1 MSDEKTNESGVSVK
15 KKELPTLA
23 DLYKIDNIEEAF
35 KLDQFNLLLNQEPDP
50 KWIHVNKYAGN
61 SKYVPISIQE
71 TLLQRIFKGFTVE
84 VLREGTMFNAVYV
97 TVRLHYIHPVT
108 GEAKFQDGVGADQ
121 LQTASGASPSDLS
134 KLNSN
139 AVAMS
144 LPKAKSLAI
153 SDATDHLGKIFG
165 RDLNRDK
172 LMTFGVDNAL
182 DKETIL
188 SNLFEDKKYII
199 PANEFDNVRRVIDN
213 QEKTSYDKMIKY
225 LKTL

>member
-1 MSDEKTNESGVSVK
+1 MSEEKKETGVVAK

-97 TVRLHYIHPVT
+97 TVRLHYVHPVT
-108 GEAKFQDGVGADQ
+108 GLPCFQDGVGADQ
-121 LQTASGASPSDLS
+121 LQTKSGASPSDLVN
-134 KLNSN
+134 LNNN

-182 DKETIL
+182 DKATIIK
-188 SNLFEDKKYII
+188 NLFEEKKEII
-199 PANEFDNVRRVIDN
+199 PANEFDNVRRVVE
-213 QEKTSYDKMIKY
+213 QEEKSSYDKIIKY
-225 LKTL
+225 LNSL